1 MSLILAAGVGIIGY
15 RECDLIMSIT
25 KKVRVEYFRV
35 VCRKI
40 DGNSNEPDIL
50 FDLTKWL
57 SKIDELSLENR
68 TIQYKDEKAR
78 LDRMKFNKDYGYW
91 HLEFLKLRETNI
103 PNKAKINSVAE
114 PISLDDDEY
123 IGENVNALYD
133 KEMYILALQRN
144 KFSLSVS
151 AIECYINKIWGSDEG
166 IEIYLRP
173 ILPQSAYELVKKK
186 GAYRKIEVR
195 FNDVRHSFFDESAK
209 SPMKEV
215 FKSLREYGCIG
226 AEVSLSMGRS
236 QNDFLNG
243 KTVNDTI
250 DDIYN
255 NKDSFSR
262 AEIHY
267 KDDID
272 DTIEI
277 LDLFA
282 DKWHDFIFIVLEKRE
297 SIMSGYV
304 FSEMAQKY
312 NSGKEKLKNAIGE

>member
-1 MSLILAAGVGIIGY
+1 
-15 RECDLIMSIT
+15 MSIT

-35 VCRKI
+35 VYRRTN
-40 DGNSNEPDIL
+40 GGHNGPDNL
-50 FDLTKWL
+50 FDLTKWI
-57 SKIDELSLENR
+57 SKIDKLSLEER
-68 TIQYKDEKAR
+68 TIPYKDEKAR
-78 LDRMKFNKDYGYW
+78 LDRIKFSKEYKYW

-144 KFSLSVS
+144 KFSLSIS
-151 AIECYINKIWGSDEG
+151 AVEYYINKIWQKDEG
-166 IEIYLRP
+166 LEIYLRP
-173 ILPQSAYELVKKK
+173 ILPQSAYDLVRKR
-186 GAYRKIEVR
+186 GAYRRIEVR
-195 FNDVRHSFFDESAK
+195 FNDVRHSSFTESAK
-209 SPMKEV
+209 SPLKHVFESVKEY
-215 FKSLREYGCIG
+215 RCIG
-226 AEVSLSMGRS
+226 AEVSLSMGHF
-236 QNDFLNG
+236 QNDFLDG
-243 KTVNDTI
+243 ATVNNTI

-255 NKDSFSR
+255 NKEIFSR

-282 DKWHDFIFIVLEKRE
+282 DKWHDFIFIIIEKRE
-297 SIMSGYV
+297 SIISGYV

-312 NSGKEKLKNAIGE
+312 NSGKEKLKNAIGQ